1 MDRSLANNAFQ
12 GLVNASF
19 PSTLEHLSLANNDIE
34 RIELTEFPANLKTLD
49 LTGNPLQFIE
59 IRESDIPV
67 FQNANIL
74 PVLHTQTP
82 CANPQAT
89 LATFQSHDVCVIPD
103 AVFNQKK
110 YANRVLV
117 PDTEVHASVG
127 SSSSSSTTT
136 IALNVFYVVLGVAFA
151 FAAVFIALKM
161 RRKRR
166 EKQAADRINEYLDAS
181 GLTPPPDFLL
191 SRNQH
196 TLTSGS
202 ANTAATGQPYR
213 TLPRL
218 QSSSPQGFLTPFL
231 RVLSGVKHEP
241 REKSGQ
247 SLKKQSSMC
256 SISDEVALDA
266 AAGTLAVEKYR
277 IAEDDLKFGRLVSKG
292 SFTHVYMAKFTSSG
306 KETIGLAKQLAPNL
320 AFPDSEMQKQ
330 FMGDVYRCFTISHP
344 NIATFFGFYHL
355 NNVVP
360 GVVTEY
366 LPNGDLESMLATK
379 RENRH
384 AFQWLQS
391 DSLSKTKA
399 EIALDVIDALVYL
412 HSLASRVYFRNVRAK
427 KVLLT
432 EDFTAKLC
440 TFSIGRS
447 DLT

>member
-1 MDRSLANNAFQ
+1 
-12 GLVNASF
+12 
-19 PSTLEHLSLANNDIE
+19 
-34 RIELTEFPANLKTLD
+34 
-49 LTGNPLQFIE
+49 
-59 IRESDIPV
+59 
-67 FQNANIL
+67 
-74 PVLHTQTP
+74 
-82 CANPQAT
+82 
-89 LATFQSHDVCVIPD
+89 
-103 AVFNQKK
+103 
-110 YANRVLV
+110 
-117 PDTEVHASVG
+117 
-127 SSSSSSTTT
+127 
-136 IALNVFYVVLGVAFA
+136 
-151 FAAVFIALKM
+151 
-161 RRKRR
+161 
-166 EKQAADRINEYLDAS
+166 
-181 GLTPPPDFLL
+181 
-191 SRNQH
+191 
-196 TLTSGS
+196 
-202 ANTAATGQPYR
+202 
-213 TLPRL
+213 
-218 QSSSPQGFLTPFL
+218 
-231 RVLSGVKHEP
+231 
-241 REKSGQ
+241 
-247 SLKKQSSMC
+247 MC

-447 DLT
+447 DLTGTFLSSARSAEPWAASSPTSTAGSTCCPSENSLAWLAPELLRGERDYNEQTDMYSFGVLLTELDTCELPYLTGIDEMERDQIATLVCAGCIRPSIASD